1 MAMVVGRRWKRWFY
15 LYIPLGAILIGTLFT
30 FYWMGVTAFRPDRE
44 MYIPWNKPNFNP
56 FFTLKPTLE
65 HLAFLFQETLFQRWL
80 FNTLIISL
88 LSTAISLFCGLLAGY
103 AIARLRF
110 PLAGPLGT
118 WIFITY
124 LVPPTLLFIPLG
136 EVVRSFHLG
145 DTPWALI
152 LTYPT
157 FLIPFCTW
165 LLMGYFRTIPKEL
178 EECAQIDGASRLQAM
193 VRIVFPLALPG
204 ILSAGIFAF
213 TLSWNEFLYALIFIS
228 SAQQKT
234 VPVGV
239 VSELVR
245 GDTFFWGALMAGALM
260 GSVPVA
266 FIYSFFVEH
275 YVSALTGAVKG

>member
-1 MAMVVGRRWKRWFY
+1 MAMVVGRRSKRWFY
-15 LYIPLGAILIGTLFT
+15 LYIPLGAILIGTLFP

-44 MYIPWNKPNFNP
+44 LYVAWNQPNFNP
-56 FFTLKPTLE
+56 FFTLRPTLE
-65 HLAFLFQETLFQRWL
+65 HFAFLFQETLFKRWL
-80 FNTLIISL
+80 LNTLFISL
-88 LSTAISLFCGLLAGY
+88 FSTAISLFCGLLAGY

-136 EVVRSFHLG
+136 EVVRTFHLG

-228 SAQQKT
+228 SAHQKT

-245 GDTFFWGALMAGALM
+245 GDTFFWGSLMAGALM